1 MPDASL
7 PRAITTIR
15 GGLALGALGAALMAL
30 APFFDLVDG
39 PAAAPRGG
47 TYVAGI
53 GISVTAIA
61 VTACLAIL
69 VGVVRE
75 VLWIHLLGLVLATGV
90 ALVAGLLVIV
100 ARTSDHFAE
109 DADVTVR
116 AGGLLLVGAFWLSL
130 TGIVI
135 ALVGVRM
142 VAIAAPPATN
152 LARTGPQQRA
162 RTAPLAGLLGALGIV
177 AVVTSA
183 LAVAYGVL
191 ALGDIR
197 SSGERLTGRGMAVA
211 GVALGILVLSALAA
225 IGGVGAWVA
234 QPGGL

>member
-1 MPDASL
+1 MPESAI
-7 PRAITTIR
+7 PRAIATIR
-15 GGLALGALGAALMAL
+15 GGLAVCALGALLLAI

-39 PAAAPRGG
+39 PAAAPHGA
-47 TYVAGI
+47 TYVAGT

-75 VLWIHLLGLVLATGV
+75 ILWIHLLGLVLATGV
-90 ALVAGLLVIV
+90 ALVSGLLVIV
-100 ARTSDHFAE
+100 ARTSDNFAE
-109 DADVTVR
+109 SADVSMR
-116 AGGLLLVGAFWLSL
+116 AGGLLLVGAFWLAL
-130 TGIVI
+130 AGIVV

-142 VAIAAPPATN
+142 VAIAAPPAAN

-162 RTAPLAGLLGALGIV
+162 RTAPLAAMLGAIGV
-177 AVVTSA
+177 VVVVTSA
-183 LAVAYGVL
+183 IGVAYGVL

-225 IGGVGAWVA
+225 IGGVGAWIA

>member
-1 MPDASL
+1 MPDASI
-7 PRAITTIR
+7 PRAISTIR
-15 GGLALGALGAALMAL
+15 GGLAVCALGAALLAL
-30 APFFDLVDG
+30 APLFDIVDG
-39 PAAAPRGG
+39 PAASPHGA
-47 TYVAGI
+47 TYVAGT

-90 ALVAGLLVIV
+90 ALVSGLLVIV
-100 ARTSDHFAE
+100 ARTSDNFAE
-109 DADVTVR
+109 DADLSMR
-116 AGGLLLVGAFWLSL
+116 AGGLLMVGAFWLSL
-130 TGIVI
+130 AGIVV

-162 RTAPLAGLLGALGIV
+162 RTAGLAAMLGAIGVV

-183 LAVAYGVL
+183 IGVAYGVL

-211 GVALGILVLSALAA
+211 GVALGILVLSLLAA
-225 IGGVGAWVA
+225 IGGVGAWIA